1 MGYNGRV
8 SEGDEERVKDVAAIP
23 LQKSLQHL
31 AFSIERLDLDMV
43 TKPQMKRFAPGTLR
57 TLVTNAL
64 LFGVSCSLWK
74 GSSGGPCVVI
84 RRI

>member
-1 MGYNGRV
+1 M
-8 SEGDEERVKDVAAIP
+8 K
-23 LQKSLQHL
+23 Q
-31 AFSIERLDLDMV
+31 IERLDLDMV